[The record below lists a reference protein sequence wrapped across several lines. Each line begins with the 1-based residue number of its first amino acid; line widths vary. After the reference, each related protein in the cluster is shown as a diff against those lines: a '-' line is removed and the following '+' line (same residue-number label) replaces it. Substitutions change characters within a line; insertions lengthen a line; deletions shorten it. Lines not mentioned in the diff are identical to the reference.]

1 MELSLPALITCS
13 ISMSILSIII
23 YIALRWNYLYQK
35 AGILS
40 VYILMILTIL
50 RGCFPLDIY
59 KPGLTKTYGSLVI
72 IPTIQ
77 KIITT
82 RIAYEN
88 HRIFSVLDLMIIV
101 WIVVGT
107 FLFIKKSVGYYRLS
121 KKISQMPRSSSQN
134 INQVYQKAFQKIFKR
149 KNYHFEVIE
158 MKEISTPATFGLFH
172 PVILLPRI
180 EFTETELYC
189 VLLHELIHIKH
200 RDWVIKV
207 IMDFIS
213 CIHWW
218 NIFVSILLPSLL
230 QQIQELYVDHSME
243 TLVPAQNRFDYAS
256 SILKTLKYTQ
266 KSQKKMTAQTS
277 YYALCNL
284 SNKKNLQQRF
294 NYIKKWK
301 HRKKSNIFI
310 ALASILFMFSFT
322 FVFEARNL
330 PEYDQNGDDIFYLEK
345 DNSYYLKNGK
355 CYDLYLNGEYFFTT
369 EDLAQ
374 VPNDFKDLPIY
385 EKGDFK

>member
-1 MELSLPALITCS
+1 M
-13 ISMSILSIII
+13 
-23 YIALRWNYLYQK
+23 
-35 AGILS
+35 
-40 VYILMILTIL
+40 
-50 RGCFPLDIY
+50 
-59 KPGLTKTYGSLVI
+59 
-72 IPTIQ
+72 
-77 KIITT
+77 
-82 RIAYEN
+82 
-88 HRIFSVLDLMIIV
+88 
-101 WIVVGT
+101 
-107 FLFIKKSVGYYRLS
+107 S

-256 SILKTLKYTQ
+256 SILKML
-266 KSQKKMTAQTS
+266 
-277 YYALCNL
+277 
-284 SNKKNLQQRF
+284 
-294 NYIKKWK
+294 
-301 HRKKSNIFI
+301 
-310 ALASILFMFSFT
+310 
-322 FVFEARNL
+322 
-330 PEYDQNGDDIFYLEK
+330 
-345 DNSYYLKNGK
+345 
-355 CYDLYLNGEYFFTT
+355 
-369 EDLAQ
+369 
-374 VPNDFKDLPIY
+374 
-385 EKGDFK
+385 